1 VFLFGDDGREAVDG
15 GSDCRGRTTKERG
28 VGSGK
33 LAPTLLIFHVGG
45 LHSDR
50 RFQCR
55 DIVLAGDIY
64 GKHWIRVWRKTT
76 RYVTA
81 LRGRFLKERRKS
93 SELLFGG

>member
-33 LAPTLLIFHVGG
+33 LAPTLLIFHIGG

-50 RFQCR
+50 RFLCR
-55 DIVLAGDIY
+55 DIVPAGDIY
-64 GKHWIRVWRKTT
+64 GNHWIRVRRNTTT
-76 RYVTA
+76 RYGTA
-81 LRGRFLKERRKS
+81 RKVLEREKEK
-93 SELLFGG
+93 E